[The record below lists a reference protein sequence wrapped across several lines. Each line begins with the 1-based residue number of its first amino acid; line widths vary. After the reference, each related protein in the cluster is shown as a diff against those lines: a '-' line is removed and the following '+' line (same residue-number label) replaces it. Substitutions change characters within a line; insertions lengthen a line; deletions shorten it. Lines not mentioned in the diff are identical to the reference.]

1 MTEANEWFRE
11 MVARHEDDPEYW
23 VEYLKLVFSEEIGR
37 MMDERG
43 VSQAELARRLGTSRA
58 YVAKLLHSTAN
69 LTLATMAKLALALDA
84 QVELKLAPRHTS
96 PGKHAAHTR
105 TPRHRRAIQEYV
117 AAEGPLRAGR
127 SDFVASDR
135 PAKTRNRKP

>member
-1 MTEANEWFRE
+1 MTEATEWFRQ
-11 MVARHEDDPEYW
+11 MVARHEGEPEFW

-58 YVAKLLHSTAN
+58 YVAKVLRSTAN

-84 QVELKLAPRHTS
+84 RVELALVPWE
-96 PGKHAAHTR
+96 KHASSSDSGVER
-105 TPRHRRAIQEYV
+105 SLQKRMPLKVAI
-117 AAEGPLRAGR
+117 LL
-127 SDFVASDR
+127 
-135 PAKTRNRKP
+135 KT

>member
-1 MTEANEWFRE
+1 MTEATEWFQQ
-11 MVARHEDDPEYW
+11 MVARHEGEPEYW

-58 YVAKLLHSTAN
+58 YVAKVLRSTAN

-84 QVELKLAPRHTS
+84 RVDLHLVPEE
-96 PGKHAAHTR
+96 KHAAPLDSGAKR
-105 TPRHRRAIQEYV
+105 PLPERVFLPARQPRHRTARPE
-117 AAEGPLRAGR
+117 
-127 SDFVASDR
+127 FVASDKPVNSR
-135 PAKTRNRKP
+135 GRKP

>member
-1 MTEANEWFRE
+1 MTEATGWFQQ
-11 MVARHEDDPEYW
+11 MVARHEGEPEYW

-58 YVAKLLHSTAN
+58 YVAKVLRSTTN

-84 QVELKLAPRHTS
+84 RVDLSVVPRE
-96 PGKHAAHTR
+96 KHALSLDTGLERPLQKRIPLPARRR
-105 TPRHRRAIQEYV
+105 TARPEFI
-117 AAEGPLRAGR
+117 
-127 SDFVASDR
+127 ASDR
-135 PAKTRNRKP
+135 PAKPRSRKP

>member
-1 MTEANEWFRE
+1 MTEATEWFQQ
-11 MVARHEDDPEYW
+11 MVARHEGEPEYW

-58 YVAKLLHSTAN
+58 YVAKVLRSTAN

-84 QVELKLAPRHTS
+84 RVDLHLVPEE
-96 PGKHAAHTR
+96 KHAASLDSGAKR
-105 TPRHRRAIQEYV
+105 PLPERVFLPARQPRHRTARPE
-117 AAEGPLRAGR
+117 
-127 SDFVASDR
+127 FVASDKPVNSR
-135 PAKTRNRKP
+135 GRKP

>member
-1 MTEANEWFRE
+1 MTEATEWFRQ
-11 MVARHEDDPEYW
+11 MVARHEGEPEYW

-58 YVAKLLHSTAN
+58 YVAKVLRSTAN

-84 QVELKLAPRHTS
+84 RVELALV
-96 PGKHAAHTR
+96 PGEKHASSSDSGVERSLQKRMPFPSRRR
-105 TPRHRRAIQEYV
+105 TARPEFI
-117 AAEGPLRAGR
+117 
-127 SDFVASDR
+127 ASDK
-135 PAKTRNRKP
+135 PARRKA